1 MKEFIE
7 YIARNIVDKP
17 DSVRV
22 IRASDTSYQL
32 MVDPGD
38 IGKVIGKHG
47 TMISFIRVLVNSV
60 HGSGKNRISLE
71 IIE

>member
-7 YIARNIVDKP
+7 YLARNIVDKP

-22 IRASDTSYQL
+22 IQSSETSYQL
-32 MVDPGD
+32 IVDPDD

-47 TMISFIRVLVNSV
+47 TMISFIRVLINSV
-60 HGSGKNRISLE
+60 HGSSKDRISLE